1 MILVNRAFCYDY
13 TCARYVY
20 MSLISSS
27 AAYISD
33 VSDRTFRTAN
43 GDGHCSKV
51 SAGEKIK
58 VSVLV
63 IV

>member
-33 VSDRTFRTAN
+33 VSTFRTAN